1 MDLPFDHNLVEHDLQ
16 GMLLCF
22 WMENMT
28 NGIRVQCLNLKN
40 TIRVHKCNYQGGNVS
55 WLGEILQYTLMLTMS
70 RVQILCSIL

>member
-55 WLGEILQYTLMLTMS
+55 
-70 RVQILCSIL
+70 